1 MAASA
6 TRGENLNLGDQQMNL
21 RSATRSRTTSGGGW
35 SPTRKLLA
43 SLAVLGAAA
52 SIAGL
57 GTFATFTSSTST
69 SHTVSSGTVTIALG
83 ATGASTNRLN
93 IGASA
98 IAPGDTIQRSVDLID
113 SGSLDLASITLT
125 TTATAS
131 SLLDTDATN
140 GLQMVIDKCS
150 VAWTES
156 GPPYTYTCSGSTST
170 VLASRAVIGSTLA
183 LSNLGSTTAGVTD
196 HLRVTLTLPG
206 AAGNTFQNQSS
217 TISYAFTGTQR
228 TATSK

>member
-1 MAASA
+1 M
-6 TRGENLNLGDQQMNL
+6 TNL
-21 RSATRSRTTSGGGW
+21 RRARSDKRTSITTR
-35 SPTRKLLA
+35 LLA
-43 SLAVLGAAA
+43 TIAVLGAAA

-69 SHTVSSGTVTIALG
+69 SHTVASGTVTIALG

-113 SGSLDLASITLT
+113 QGTLDLASVTLT
-125 TTATAS
+125 TQATTS

-150 VAWTES
+150 QAWTEL
-156 GPPYTYTCSGSTST
+156 GPPYTYTCGGTTST
-170 VLASRAVIGSTLA
+170 VLSSRPVIQSGVT
-183 LSNLGSTTAGVTD
+183 LSNLSSLTAGNTD
-196 HLRVTLTLPG
+196 HLRVTLTFPSG
-206 AAGNTFQNQSS
+206 AGNSLQNQSS
-217 TISYAFTGTQR
+217 TIQYTFTGTQR